1 MSNKEAPDTERKGSQ
16 AVLGRLRQLEGEYG
30 EERGSG
36 RERRGRMGKARET
49 DVCDDFKRNKTKISL
64 ESENRRNVRSRKR

>member
-30 EERGSG
+30 EERRSR
-36 RERRGRMGKARET
+36 REWRGRMGKARET
-49 DVCDDFKRNKTKISL
+49 DVCDDFKRNKTKISS

>member
-16 AVLGRLRQLEGEYG
+16 AVLGWLRQLEGEYG
-30 EERGSG
+30 EGRRSRREWRGP
-36 RERRGRMGKARET
+36 MGKARET
-49 DVCDDFKRNKTKISL
+49 DVCDDFKRTKTKISS